1 MHHASTNSAFCQL
14 GKSSSSISLLS
25 CLMRSFLLF
34 SCPSEFHRDSR
45 SGKTDFS
52 SSRRKFGRRCER
64 VRREMRVFIVSL
76 PQTTHSILKFP
87 ALSSREILQS
97 SNELHRKIE
106 KGLRRGKSS
115 LTRKFLPSIHPS
127 IHPLQIS
134 ITHAFLISLLLSRQC
149 HKRKVSDISTEQ
161 STKSD
166 GMLY

>member
-14 GKSSSSISLLS
+14 EKSSSSISLLS

-127 IHPLQIS
+127 IHFKFQSLMRS
-134 ITHAFLISLLLSRQC
+134 SFLSCSLDSVIRE
-149 HKRKVSDISTEQ
+149 R
-161 STKSD
+161 
-166 GMLY
+166 